1 MLGGEGE
8 TVEFDETWIGGKEK
22 NKHRNKRHRI
32 GGGFGKEAV
41 MSLVQRGGR
50 VRSHHI
56 PTVTAKTLKPILLEQ
71 VGAASKVYSDDGGAT
86 GLRATS
92 AL

>member
-32 GGGFGKEAV
+32 GDGFG
-41 MSLVQRGGR
+41 GH

-56 PTVTAKTLKPILLEQ
+56 PTVTGKTLK
-71 VGAASKVYSDDGGAT
+71 AYF
-86 GLRATS
+86 LRAGWRG
-92 AL
+92 LKGVQR